1 MRLEWDPQR
10 EIRQL
15 RAEIE
20 RTFRHAR
27 QQRKAASAVLVPPLD
42 LWAGDEQYELWA
54 DLPGV
59 SSEQLEVYVE
69 PGLLTIKAAKVPP
82 ETMGQRVRGERTF
95 GRLARAIALPEDA
108 EINDI
113 RARLTE
119 GQLQITIARRA
130 AGGRRRVDVIAD

>member
-27 QQRKAASAVLVPPLD
+27 QQREAASAVLVPPLD

-54 DLPGV
+54 NLPGV

-82 ETMGQRVRGERTF
+82 EEMGQRVRGERTF